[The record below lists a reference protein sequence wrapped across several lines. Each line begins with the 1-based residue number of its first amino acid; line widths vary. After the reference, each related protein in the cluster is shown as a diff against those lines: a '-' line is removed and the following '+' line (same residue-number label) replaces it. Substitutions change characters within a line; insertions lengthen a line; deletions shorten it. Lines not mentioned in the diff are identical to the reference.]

1 MSLHT
6 VSRESRKNDG
16 PNCRRR
22 RSVAPP
28 DARTRRGAFSPSSFP
43 LSFFFSRARAA
54 LSPRFFFF
62 FFFDDDDN
70 EPKFRAFWAQKKETQ
85 EKSALTRRGRRRR
98 PLSLSKRRSRRR
110 QLAKNE
116 CISPTPRYSAFRAS
130 SRKKHIK
137 QEVSSFAEDVEKFIE
152 RAKRKDGSLLAE
164 KQLRK
169 KNTKGEEEEEEEH
182 VFLRERGN
190 AHFKKGEFV
199 EAERSYTKS
208 LASKETAAALSN
220 RAMVRLKLGKAAS
233 AAKDCGRSV
242 DLLLFEAS
250 KDGEDRSK
258 REALL
263 VKTWQRK
270 GTAEMEMKMYRE
282 AAVSFENALRIE
294 PESKT
299 IREQR
304 KAAVK
309 KMETKDTSKV
319 KHEEVELRV
328 KDFVD
333 KKKQKHEPT
342 TEGKKEELETPSPA
356 ASAKVRAM
364 DATEK
369 KDEEEPVAR
378 RSEETSSI
386 DVEKVRKAI
395 SKLDHDDYEIQ
406 AGPAFDKQWK
416 LAANSWEKKC
426 KVLRAVRAE
435 NVTKIL
441 AERLT
446 GDLLG
451 DIIVSVLTHW
461 ISEDDANDGPINWL
475 AELTKTNRFSMAS
488 MLLSG
493 AAKTNA
499 AESWTRC
506 VQRLAEDEAKN
517 AVALDRLERL
527 RASFRV

>member
-1 MSLHT
+1 M
-6 VSRESRKNDG
+6 
-16 PNCRRR
+16 
-22 RSVAPP
+22 
-28 DARTRRGAFSPSSFP
+28 
-43 LSFFFSRARAA
+43 
-54 LSPRFFFF
+54 
-62 FFFDDDDN
+62 
-70 EPKFRAFWAQKKETQ
+70 
-85 EKSALTRRGRRRR
+85 
-98 PLSLSKRRSRRR
+98 
-110 QLAKNE
+110 
-116 CISPTPRYSAFRAS
+116 
-130 SRKKHIK
+130 
-137 QEVSSFAEDVEKFIE
+137 EKFIE
-152 RAKRKDGSLLAE
+152 RAKRKDGSILAE
-164 KQLRK
+164 QLVRK
-169 KNTKGEEEEEEEH
+169 KTTAKGEEEEEEEEEH

-242 DLLLFEAS
+242 DLLSFEAS
-250 KDGEDRSK
+250 EDGEDRSK

-309 KMETKDTSKV
+309 KMEETKDTSKV

-333 KKKQKHEPT
+333 KKKQKLNPT

-356 ASAKVRAM
+356 ASAKVKAL

-378 RSEETSSI
+378 RSKETSSV

-395 SKLDHDDYEIQ
+395 SKLDHDDDEIQ
-406 AGPAFDKQWK
+406 TGPAFDKQWK

-461 ISEDDANDGPINWL
+461 ISEDDANDDPINWL

-493 AAKTNA
+493 TAKTNA

-506 VQRLAEDEAKN
+506 VQRLSEDDAKN

>member
-1 MSLHT
+1 M
-6 VSRESRKNDG
+6 
-16 PNCRRR
+16 
-22 RSVAPP
+22 
-28 DARTRRGAFSPSSFP
+28 
-43 LSFFFSRARAA
+43 
-54 LSPRFFFF
+54 
-62 FFFDDDDN
+62 
-70 EPKFRAFWAQKKETQ
+70 
-85 EKSALTRRGRRRR
+85 
-98 PLSLSKRRSRRR
+98 
-110 QLAKNE
+110 
-116 CISPTPRYSAFRAS
+116 
-130 SRKKHIK
+130 
-137 QEVSSFAEDVEKFIE
+137 EKFIE
-152 RAKRKDGSLLAE
+152 RAKRKDGSILAE
-164 KQLRK
+164 QLVRK
-169 KNTKGEEEEEEEH
+169 KTTAKGEEEEEEEEEH

-242 DLLLFEAS
+242 DLLSFEAS
-250 KDGEDRSK
+250 EDGEDRSK

-304 KAAVK
+304 KTAVK

-333 KKKQKHEPT
+333 KKKQKYEPT
-342 TEGKKEELETPSPA
+342 TVGKKEELETPSPA
-356 ASAKVRAM
+356 ASAKVRAI

-378 RSEETSSI
+378 RSKETSSV

-395 SKLDHDDYEIQ
+395 SKLDHDDDEIQ
-406 AGPAFDKQWK
+406 TGPAFDKQWK

-461 ISEDDANDGPINWL
+461 ISEDDANDDPINWL

-493 AAKTNA
+493 TAKTNA

-506 VQRLAEDEAKN
+506 VQRLSEDDAKN